1 MDKENNK
8 NQLKVDFIGGEE
20 LTEVE
25 KVLLRDYFA
34 KKRKTKNISVRK
46 HQKREKLK

>member
-1 MDKENNK
+1 MNK
-8 NQLKVDFIGGEE
+8 IRIKHELEVDFIGGEE

-25 KVLLRDYFA
+25 KVLLLDYFA
-34 KKRKTKNISVRK
+34 KKRNSKNISVRK